1 MEKLEHSNC
10 VRLHFFLANHLLPRG
25 RKTIRI
31 MQLAFTDS
39 RNWTQSA
46 CAARECAI
54 HYSIASRLIEKEKGE
69 TLKHNSIQ
77 ETYLRPLGYAEF
89 VLPLCHDR
97 CPTNNRNSSGTGPL
111 IISFNEL
118 NKDESSFIFQFF
130 LHESSLSSESVPIIL
145 GTSSF
150 KCINLKSKDLI
161 YKYDFIAVGLNKSE
175 NKFCF

>member
-1 MEKLEHSNC
+1 M
-10 VRLHFFLANHLLPRG
+10 RDLL
-25 RKTIRI
+25 KDALLTIKKKREEV
-31 MQLAFTDS
+31 
-39 RNWTQSA
+39 N
-46 CAARECAI
+46 AR
-54 HYSIASRLIEKEKGE
+54 SLQD
-69 TLKHNSIQ
+69 TF
-77 ETYLRPLGYAEF
+77 LRPLSYAEF

-118 NKDESSFIFQFF
+118 NKEESSFIFQFF
-130 LHESSLSSESVPIIL
+130 LHETSPSSESVRIIL

-150 KCINLKSKDLI
+150 KCISHKSKDLI